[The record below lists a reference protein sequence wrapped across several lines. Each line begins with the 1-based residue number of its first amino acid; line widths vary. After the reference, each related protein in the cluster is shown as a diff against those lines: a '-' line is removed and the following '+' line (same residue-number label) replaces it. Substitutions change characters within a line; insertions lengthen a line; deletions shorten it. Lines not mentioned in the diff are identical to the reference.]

1 MKKLIILQGPPAS
14 GKSTWV
20 SEFLSTTSAKKT
32 VKVVSRD
39 EIRLRFGEY
48 NHNHENEVSKIEKDE
63 MRTAMKDRVD
73 FVINDATNLNPKTID
88 MWEKM
93 AKEYGY
99 EIEYEKFYIPFK
111 EAVARDKNEDRNH
124 HVGKTVIKMFYMR
137 YFKEQYEEEI
147 KKTVNHY
154 RLEQDN
160 TLPKAVI
167 CDLDGTLAWMQH
179 RSPYDTKTVD
189 TDKIDPQL
197 ASLLNI
203 LMSAGIYVLFTSG
216 REGTP
221 ECREKTLNW
230 LKENLDESAY
240 SHPKFSG
247 NDFRFTL
254 IMRKQKD
261 YRGDEI
267 VKKELFENCIQPYYN
282 VICAFDDRNK
292 VVNMWREIGLLC
304 CQVAEGDF

>member
-20 SEFLSTTSAKKT
+20 KEYTESTKKK
-32 VKVVSRD
+32 VVVVSRD
-39 EIRLRFGEY
+39 AIRLASGSY
-48 NHNHENEVSKIEKDE
+48 NHDHEGDVTKEEQKQTKDA
-63 MRTAMKDRVD
+63 MRERVD
-73 FVINDATNLNPKTID
+73 IIINDATNLNPTHLPR
-88 MWEKM
+88 WEKM

-99 EIEYEKFYIPFK
+99 EIEYKQFYVPFK
-111 EAVARDKNEDRNH
+111 EAVERDKNADRDH
-124 HVGKTVIKMFYMR
+124 HVGKTVIKMFYQR
-137 YFKEQYEEEI
+137 YFKEQYEEEM

-221 ECREKTLNW
+221 ECREKTMNW
-230 LKENLDESAY
+230 LKANLDESAY

-247 NDFRFTL
+247 NDFRFSL

-267 VKKELFENCIQPYYN
+267 VKKELFDNFIQPYYN